1 MFIIRFQ
8 GGLGNQMFQYAL
20 YEELKFHGLQV
31 KADLTE
37 YSLKTN
43 YRQFQLGQAFG
54 ISVDV
59 ASKQEI
65 FRMAG
70 GEKNFFQKVVRK
82 YLKGQNVYKEA
93 RVPALET
100 ILEQKQGY
108 LIGYW
113 QAEHWFSDVWDKL
126 QQEFQFVNADENFE
140 SKCRKVAGE
149 QSVSIHVRM
158 GDYLNNESLY
168 GGICT
173 KDYYT
178 KAVRYICSK
187 IENPSFYVI
196 SDEPQKAKEL
206 FADVVVEEYICN
218 ETDFRDMQFMSNCR
232 HNILANS
239 SFSWWGTSLNQHK
252 HNIVICPSKWN
263 NWENPQD
270 IYRKNW
276 IKM

>member
-1 MFIIRFQ
+1 MIIIRFQ

-20 YEELKFHGLQV
+20 YEELKFQGLQV

-37 YSLKTN
+37 YTLKTN
-43 YRQFQLGQAFG
+43 YRQFQLKQAFG

-59 ASKQEI
+59 ASEQEI
-65 FRMAG
+65 FRLAG
-70 GEKNFFQKVVRK
+70 GEKNFFRKAVRK
-82 YLKGQNVYKEA
+82 YLKRQNVYKEPQ
-93 RVPALET
+93 VPTLET

-113 QAEHWFSDVWDKL
+113 QAERWFPDVRNTL
-126 QQEFQFVNADENFE
+126 QEKFQFVSADANFE
-140 SKCRKVAGE
+140 KKCKKAAAE
-149 QSVSIHVRM
+149 QSVGIHVRM

-173 KDYYT
+173 KNYYT

-187 IENPSFYVI
+187 VENPRFYVI
-196 SDEPQKAKEL
+196 SDEPQKAKEM
-206 FADVVVEEYICN
+206 FADVAVEEYICS

-239 SFSWWGTSLNQHK
+239 SFSWWAAGLNQHK
-252 HNIVICPSKWN
+252 QNIVICPSKWN

-270 IYRKNW
+270 IYRNNW